1 MGYIQG
7 FVMAI
12 PSANR
17 DAFATHAGRASPL
30 LREFGAA
37 RVVETWGDDVP
48 EGKINDLHGAVAAT
62 ADETVSFGW
71 MEFPDKAAR
80 DATFEQMMS
89 DPRMHA
95 IGDMP
100 FDGHR
105 MIFGGFEPLVDVGD
119 AGVPGY
125 IDGFVLPV
133 QRDNRPAYKA
143 MAEQAAVVFQEHGA
157 KRVVEAWGDDLPLGE
172 VTDFARA
179 AHAESNEDVVFAWI
193 EWTDRTARDAGI
205 AGAMADPRL
214 GETPPDMPFD
224 GKRLI
229 MGGFEVL
236 LVDAD

>member
-1 MGYIQG
+1 MGYIEG

-12 PSANR
+12 PAANR
-17 DAFATHAGRASPL
+17 AEFATHAGRASPL
-30 LREFGAA
+30 LREFGAS
-37 RVVETWGDDVP
+37 RIVETWGDDVP
-48 EGKINDLHGAVAAT
+48 EGKINDLRGAVAAT
-62 ADETVSFGW
+62 ADEIVSFGW

-80 DATFEQMMS
+80 DTAFEKMMS
-89 DPRMHA
+89 DSRMHA

-119 AGVPGY
+119 ACVPGY

-133 QRDNRPAYKA
+133 PRDNKQAYKA
-143 MAEQAAVVFQEHGA
+143 MAEQAALVFQAHGA
-157 KRVVEAWGDDLPLGE
+157 QRVVEAWGDGLPVGE
-172 VTDFARA
+172 VTDFMRA
-179 AHAESNEDVVFAWI
+179 AHAQSHEEVVFAWI
-193 EWTDRTARDAGI
+193 EWADRAARDAGI

-214 GETPPDMPFD
+214 SEPPSNMPFD